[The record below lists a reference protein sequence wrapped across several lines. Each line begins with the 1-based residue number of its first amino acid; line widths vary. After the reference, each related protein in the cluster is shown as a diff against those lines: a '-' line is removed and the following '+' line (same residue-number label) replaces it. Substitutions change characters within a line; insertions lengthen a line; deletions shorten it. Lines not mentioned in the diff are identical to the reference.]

1 MTNNKNKKIS
11 GFSKLDKK
19 EKIDW
24 VIRNYF
30 DHTKDSLA
38 TLKKY
43 WNNDDKLQNI
53 HDEFIENAISN
64 FYFCTMVKQSHDW
77 RRERLSL
84 FLCVSQDT

>member
-64 FYFCTMVKQSHDW
+64 FYLPYGIAPNFKINNNIVI
-77 RRERLSL
+77 
-84 FLCVSQDT
+84 